1 MDSFELNK
9 ILGAVLGTCI
19 VVLVMSFTAGSVFS
33 AKQPEKPGFEIAVKE
48 ESHGG
53 GGEAAA
59 AAADT
64 AAPDGAAMTPQQT
77 EETPTAMAP
86 AH

>member
-48 ESHGG
+48 IGR
-53 GGEAAA
+53 
-59 AAADT
+59 
-64 AAPDGAAMTPQQT
+64 
-77 EETPTAMAP
+77 
-86 AH
+86 AHV